1 MVDRVRTS
9 RSEVVTGSPAVVG
22 WAIVGGWAGG
32 FCFHGSRQ
40 DRRVGVSAPVGVR
53 TAAYHASRCAL
64 ASPPGG
70 WVRLSSRWRSL
81 VGCFAAPAT
90 LADCRL
96 LASPTSVAWA
106 APGGG
111 SRSHPGAAAAA
122 AAVPP
127 ERSNP
132 HAGEGAGA
140 VCVAVTEG
148 LRFYRRLPLVYQIS
162 LE

>member
-9 RSEVVTGSPAVVG
+9 RSKVVTGSPAVVG

-32 FCFHGSRQ
+32 FCSHGSRQ
-40 DRRVGVSAPVGVR
+40 DRRVGVSAPVGVH

-90 LADCRL
+90 LAALRLLVPPGADDSAKLRSLAAAGFPSVCGLGCARWRLPLASGRIRCRL
-96 LASPTSVAWA
+96 RHNA
-106 APGGG
+106 A
-111 SRSHPGAAAAA
+111 
-122 AAVPP
+122 
-127 ERSNP
+127 NP
-132 HAGEGAGA
+132 HAAGR
-140 VCVAVTEG
+140 EG
-148 LRFYRRLPLVYQIS
+148 LDIHAL
-162 LE
+162 